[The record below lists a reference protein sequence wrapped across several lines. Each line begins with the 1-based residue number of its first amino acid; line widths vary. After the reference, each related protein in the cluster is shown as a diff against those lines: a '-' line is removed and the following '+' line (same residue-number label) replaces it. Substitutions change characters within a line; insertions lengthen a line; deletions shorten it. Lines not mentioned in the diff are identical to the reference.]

1 MFYKFVKITER
12 LSPRENN
19 VLLSANLHISDNDM
33 KINE

>member
-19 VLLSANLHISDNDM
+19 VLLSTNLHISDNDM